1 MLLDGKVALVTGASR
16 GIGRAIAKEFA
27 SQGAKVAL
35 CARSVDALQ
44 AVADEIAAAGGCA
57 QPFALDVSSADGVR
71 AVVEAVTEHLGRL
84 DILINNAGIPR
95 DGLIARMKDD
105 AWEEVLNT
113 NLRGAFYLTRAAAKI
128 MMRQRCGKIVNI
140 SSVVG
145 LTGNPGQ
152 ANYAASKAGL
162 IGMTRSVAK
171 ELGSRNI
178 QVNAIAPG
186 FIVTDMT
193 DSLPEALKA
202 KLLEQIPLGRLGQPE
217 EIAKAALFLA
227 SDWSDYVTGQV
238 LAVCGGL
245 T

>member
-84 DILINNAGIPR
+84 DILINNAGITR

>member
-1 MLLDGKVALVTGASR
+1 VLLDGKVALVTGASR

-71 AVVEAVTEHLGRL
+71 AVVEAVTGHYGRL
-84 DILINNAGIPR
+84 DILINNAGITR

-202 KLLEQIPLGRLGQPE
+202 KLLEQIPLGRLGEPE

-227 SDWSDYVTGQV
+227 SDGSDYVTGQV

>member
-57 QPFALDVSSADGVR
+57 QPYALDVSSADGVR
-71 AVVEAVTEHLGRL
+71 AVVEAVTEHFGRL
-84 DILINNAGIPR
+84 DILINNAGITR

-217 EIAKAALFLA
+217 EIAKAAIFLA

>member
-27 SQGAKVAL
+27 SQGAKVVL

-57 QPFALDVSSADGVR
+57 QPYALDVSSADGVR
-71 AVVEAVTEHLGRL
+71 AVVEAVTEHFGRL
-84 DILINNAGIPR
+84 DILINNAGITR

-202 KLLEQIPLGRLGQPE
+202 KLLEQIPLARLGQPE

>member
-71 AVVEAVTEHLGRL
+71 AVVEAVTEHFGRL
-84 DILINNAGIPR
+84 DILINNAGITR

>member
-71 AVVEAVTEHLGRL
+71 AVVEAVTEHFGRL
-84 DILINNAGIPR
+84 DILINNAGITR

-217 EIAKAALFLA
+217 EIAKAAIFLA

>member
-57 QPFALDVSSADGVR
+57 QPYALDVSSADGVR
-71 AVVEAVTEHLGRL
+71 AVVEAVTEHFGRL
-84 DILINNAGIPR
+84 DILINNAGITR

-202 KLLEQIPLGRLGQPE
+202 KLLEQIPLARLGQPE
-217 EIAKAALFLA
+217 EIAKAAIFLA

>member
-57 QPFALDVSSADGVR
+57 QPYALDVSSADGVR
-71 AVVEAVTEHLGRL
+71 AVVEAVTEHFGRL
-84 DILINNAGIPR
+84 DILINNAGITR

-202 KLLEQIPLGRLGQPE
+202 KLLEQIPLARLGQPE

>member
-71 AVVEAVTEHLGRL
+71 AVVEAVTEHFGRL
-84 DILINNAGIPR
+84 DILINNAGITR

-113 NLRGAFYLTRAAAKI
+113 NLRGAFYLPRAAAKI

>member
-1 MLLDGKVALVTGASR
+1 VLLDGKVALVTGASR

-57 QPFALDVSSADGVR
+57 QPYALDVSSADGVR
-71 AVVEAVTEHLGRL
+71 AVVEAVTEHFGRL
-84 DILINNAGIPR
+84 DILINNAGITR

>member
-1 MLLDGKVALVTGASR
+1 MLMEGKTALVTGASR

-27 SQGAKVAL
+27 AQGAKVAL

-44 AVADEIAAAGGCA
+44 ALAAEIEDAGGAAAV
-57 QPFALDVSSADGVR
+57 FALDVSDSDSVKGV
-71 AVVEAVTEHLGRL
+71 VDAVTERFGGL
-84 DILINNAGIPR
+84 DVLVNNAGITR
-95 DGLIARMKDD
+95 DGLLARMKDD
-105 AWEEVLNT
+105 AWDDVLNT
-113 NLRGAFYLTRAAAKI
+113 NLRGAFYLTRAAAKT
-128 MMRQRCGKIVNI
+128 MMRQRSGKIINI

-145 LTGNPGQ
+145 LTGNAGQ

-193 DSLPEALKA
+193 DSLPEALKEQ
-202 KLLEQIPLGRLGQPE
+202 LLKQIPLGRMGQPE
-217 EIAKAALFLA
+217 EIANVAAFLA
-227 SDWSDYVTGQV
+227 SDRSDYITGQV
-238 LAVCGGL
+238 IAVCGGL

>member
-1 MLLDGKVALVTGASR
+1 VLLDGKVALVTGASR

-84 DILINNAGIPR
+84 DILINNAGITR

>member
-71 AVVEAVTEHLGRL
+71 AVVEAVTGHYGRL
-84 DILINNAGIPR
+84 DILINNAGITR

-202 KLLEQIPLGRLGQPE
+202 KLLEQIPLGRLGEPE

-227 SDWSDYVTGQV
+227 SDGSDYVTGQV

>member
-71 AVVEAVTEHLGRL
+71 AVVEAVTEHFGRL
-84 DILINNAGIPR
+84 DILINNAGITR

-193 DSLPEALKA
+193 DSLPEAWKA

>member
-57 QPFALDVSSADGVR
+57 QPYALDVSSADGVR
-71 AVVEAVTEHLGRL
+71 AVVEAVTEHFGRL
-84 DILINNAGIPR
+84 DILINNAGITR

>member
-84 DILINNAGIPR
+84 DILINNAGITR

-113 NLRGAFYLTRAAAKI
+113 NLRGAFYLARAAAKI

-202 KLLEQIPLGRLGQPE
+202 TLLEQIPLGRLGQPE